1 MTDFNQRYTNC
12 LNSGLFC
19 FNVLQFLWIICQMK
33 DDQCMSCLVRDLKT
47 RRIYFRLKTRTY
59 GRVTF
64 TFPVSKS
71 ILIFVSGDC
80 LRHDGPTDGRAVS
93 VSWWRKPGW
102 LIVGKATAA
111 ADRLSEPHLIR
122 RDHRSLRLQ
131 EVSIGRNCLMLRGP
145 VADIRLSD
153 IIIGLWC
160 FQFSFSVL
168 FFD

>member
-1 MTDFNQRYTNC
+1 
-12 LNSGLFC
+12 
-19 FNVLQFLWIICQMK
+19 MK

-93 VSWWRKPGW
+93 VSW
-102 LIVGKATAA
+102 
-111 ADRLSEPHLIR
+111 
-122 RDHRSLRLQ
+122 
-131 EVSIGRNCLMLRGP
+131 
-145 VADIRLSD
+145 
-153 IIIGLWC
+153 
-160 FQFSFSVL
+160 
-168 FFD
+168 